1 MLFAPKTPFMMC
13 DPFSSRAL
21 AEQRYGRITMGTTP
35 AGVGEERSINSQV
48 LHPRKVPSSYFSI
61 LL

>member
-21 AEQRYGRITMGTTP
+21 AEQPYGRITMGTTP
-35 AGVGEERSINSQV
+35 AGVGEERSISSRV
-48 LHPRKVPSSYFSI
+48 LHPRKVPSYFSI